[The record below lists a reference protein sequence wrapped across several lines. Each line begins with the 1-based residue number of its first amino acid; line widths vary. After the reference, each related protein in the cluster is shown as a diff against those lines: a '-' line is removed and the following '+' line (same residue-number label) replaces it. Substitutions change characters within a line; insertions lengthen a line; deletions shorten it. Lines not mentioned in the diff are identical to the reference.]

1 MKTAGSAAEQANQI
15 QDLQT
20 VNKINTLVIL
30 PFESAPL
37 TQPVAQIKNKGVF
50 VTVVDR
56 WPDRHQRT
64 GPPTL
69 RATTPA
75 LARSR

>member
-1 MKTAGSAAEQANQI
+1 MQIIVKTADSAAEQANQV

-37 TQPVAQIKNKGVF
+37 TN
-50 VTVVDR
+50 R
-56 WPDRHQRT
+56 WRK
-64 GPPTL
+64 
-69 RATTPA
+69 
-75 LARSR
+75 